1 MRSFFIFLF
10 ILAKTTSIPFLNSFF
25 IQLNSL
31 APSVPLGLAVIEK
44 IGTSLEIGWNKP
56 EHPNG
61 VIRKY
66 VVVLSRMDG
75 IWRSFIVEP
84 RGEEKHIKFQFI
96 IPNETTEYK
105 ITVLILWNKKAYT
118 KINCLSVIT
127 TAGLVHF

>member
-1 MRSFFIFLF
+1 MLTIINKLHKFAFEML
-10 ILAKTTSIPFLNSFF
+10 TSYFSI
-25 IQLNSL
+25 SL

-44 IGTSLEIGWNKP
+44 LGISMEIGWNKP

-84 RGEEKHIKFQFI
+84 PKEDKHIKFQFI
-96 IPNETTEYK
+96 IPDETAEYK
-105 ITVLILWNKKAYT
+105 ITV
-118 KINCLSVIT
+118 
-127 TAGLVHF
+127 